1 MTDANYQEFVK
12 FWADTKDSRIF
23 LNSDEDHALDVLVQI
38 FQHSQTCVRI
48 FAGNLCEH
56 VGSQSDYIIALSEFI
71 VRGGEVRILLN
82 DYKEDKARE
91 SNLFKRIAYYESLGK
106 KIVVKRTF
114 VKPFRSSDPE
124 AKEVHFTVGD
134 NVAYRLETDIVNR
147 KAECSFNSPM
157 FAKTLSDFFDSI
169 YDTASEIDIKK
180 LFGYDNI

>member
-12 FWADTKDSRIF
+12 FLADTKDSRIF

-56 VGSQSDYIIALSEFI
+56 VGSQSDNIIALSEFI
-71 VRGGEVRILLN
+71 ERGGEVRILLN
-82 DYKEDKARE
+82 DYKEDKAKE

-106 KIVVKRTF
+106 KIMVKSTTI
-114 VKPFRSSDPE
+114 KPIRYSDPNK
-124 AKEVHFTVGD
+124 KEVHFTVGD
-134 NVAYRLETDIVNR
+134 NVSYRLETDIENR
-147 KAECSFNSPM
+147 KAECSFNSPI

-169 YDTASEIDIKK
+169 YEKSTEINIKN
-180 LFGYDNI
+180 LFGNDNI